1 MGCMRAR
8 SWVVTVAAGLVLADA
23 SIVTL
28 ALPEL
33 LGALDT
39 TVEGVAAVIAVYTG
53 VLAVVLPFAPS
64 AVRRL
69 GPARVAALGFGV
81 FALASAVCAV
91 ADTLAVLLSARA
103 IQAAAGAFALVAT
116 FELIRG
122 GTLAGRRHWLAAA
135 VLASAVGP
143 ALGGALT
150 QAFDWRAIFVAQVPV
165 ALVGA
170 LAARRD
176 EPEPLGGRVL
186 TTGFAG
192 GAPPGARTP
201 PYRAAHVHPHGH
213 PPDRP
218 LRRMLLPDALALALV
233 SGALTAVL
241 FGLVLLLIAGW
252 AVEPLAAAVTVTV
265 LPLAAVVG
273 AQVRSEPRIRA
284 LAGCLLVG
292 GGVLA
297 LAWLPS
303 ASVAWTFAPQAL
315 AGVGMGMA
323 LPAFAGELLPERTAR
338 EAARLLTIRHAG
350 IALVLISLAPLIA
363 HRLDVVTERAQEQGV
378 ALVLDARLP
387 PQDKLTLAP
396 ALLGGV
402 EAERP
407 RAGLERAL
415 ADNGR
420 DYSGDERA
428 TYDTLAKRA
437 DDVLVSAVGDAFR
450 IAFVIAG
457 GLALLAAGA
466 LTLGAARVVVAP
478 PATGIE
484 GEGAVAPEGEEEAAA
499 ALPWE
504 GGDADR
510 AGGAEDARAP
520 AERPVRARP
529 EGHRRRS
536 RWSGPARHGARAT
549 AIALAAALAV
559 ATPTAYAAIH
569 AATEP
574 QHVAI
579 EDPCEGRALPGT
591 GGISGFLQ
599 DRALEAL
606 DAAACRF
613 GSSREELVLA
623 LANDEA
629 AKRYEAEHGVDPRS
643 ARSILGNL
651 INP

>member
-1 MGCMRAR
+1 MRAR

-33 LGALDT
+33 LRALDT
-39 TVEGVAAVIAVYTG
+39 SVEGVAAVIAVYTG
-53 VLAVVLPFAPS
+53 VLAMALPLAEP
-64 AVRRL
+64 AMRRL
-69 GPARVAALGFGV
+69 GTARLGTLGFIV
-81 FALASAVCAV
+81 FAAASAACAA
-91 ADTLAVLLSARA
+91 ADTLPALLAARA
-103 IQAAAGAFALVAT
+103 VQAAAGAFALVAT

-122 GTLAGRRHWLAAA
+122 GTEAGRRHWLGAA

-165 ALVGA
+165 AL
-170 LAARRD
+170 
-176 EPEPLGGRVL
+176 
-186 TTGFAG
+186 G
-192 GAPPGARTP
+192 GAVAAGLAPWRAGPVASGRTHTALSGGARASSAP
-201 PYRAAHVHPHGH
+201 PARS
-213 PPDRP
+213 
-218 LRRMLLPDALALALV
+218 ALVADSVALALV

-252 AVEPLAAAVTVTV
+252 AVEPLAAAATVTV
-265 LPLAAVVG
+265 LPLAALAG
-273 AQVRSEPRIRA
+273 ARVRTEPRTLA
-284 LAGCLLVG
+284 FAGCLLVG

-323 LPAFAGELLPERTAR
+323 LPAFAGQLLPERTAR

-350 IALVLISLAPLIA
+350 IALVLIALAPLIA
-363 HRLDVVTERAQEQGV
+363 HRLDIVTERAQEQGV

-415 ADNGR
+415 ALHGR
-420 DYSGDERA
+420 EYAGEERA
-428 TYDTLAKRA
+428 TYDRLARRA

-450 IAFVIAG
+450 VAFVVAG
-457 GLALLAAGA
+457 GLALL
-466 LTLGAARVVVAP
+466 
-478 PATGIE
+478 
-484 GEGAVAPEGEEEAAA
+484 GAVALVLGTPG
-499 ALPWE
+499 PWRT
-504 GGDADR
+504 GSLA
-510 AGGAEDARAP
+510 
-520 AERPVRARP
+520 VV
-529 EGHRRRS
+529 
-536 RWSGPARHGARAT
+536 
-549 AIALAAALAV
+549 ALALTV
-559 ATPTAYAAIH
+559 GLPLAYAAIH
-569 AATEP
+569 ASQAP
-574 QHVAI
+574 RAVAI
-579 EDPCEGRALPGT
+579 HDPCLDRELPQT
-591 GGISGFLQ
+591 GGLTGFLQ

-623 LANDEA
+623 LADAEA
-629 AKRYEAEHGVDPRS
+629 ARRFEREHGVDPRS
-643 ARSILGNL
+643 VRSVLGNL
-651 INP
+651 IDP

>member
-1 MGCMRAR
+1 MRAR

-33 LGALDT
+33 LRALDT

-53 VLAVVLPFAPS
+53 ALALALPFAAP
-64 AVRRL
+64 ALRRL
-69 GPARVAALGFGV
+69 GPVRVGALGFAL
-81 FALASAVCAV
+81 FALASAACAA
-91 ADTLAVLLSARA
+91 ADTLPVLLTARA
-103 IQAAAGAFALVAT
+103 IQAAAGAFALVAA

-122 GTLAGRRHWLAAA
+122 GTEAGRRHWLGAA

-150 QAFDWRAIFVAQVPV
+150 QAFDWRAIFVAQVPI
-165 ALVGA
+165 AMAGA
-170 LAARRD
+170 LAAWRD
-176 EPEPLGGRVL
+176 VPEPA
-186 TTGFAG
+186 TT
-192 GAPPGARTP
+192 PLVHELPEPRLAR
-201 PYRAAHVHPHGH
+201 RA
-213 PPDRP
+213 
-218 LRRMLLPDALALALV
+218 DAIALALV
-233 SGALTAVL
+233 SAALTAVL

-252 AVEPLAAAVTVTV
+252 AVEPLAAAATVTV
-265 LPLAAVVG
+265 LPLAAVAG
-273 AQVRSEPRIRA
+273 ARIAAPPHVRA

-338 EAARLLTIRHAG
+338 EAARLLTVRHAG
-350 IALVLISLAPLIA
+350 IALVLIALAPLIA

-407 RAGLERAL
+407 RAGLQDAL
-415 ADNGR
+415 AEHGEG
-420 DYSGDERA
+420 YEGEERA
-428 TYDTLAKRA
+428 TYDRLAQRA

-450 IAFVIAG
+450 IAFAIAG
-457 GLALLAAGA
+457 GLGLLA
-466 LTLGAARVVVAP
+466 
-478 PATGIE
+478 
-484 GEGAVAPEGEEEAAA
+484 
-499 ALPWE
+499 
-504 GGDADR
+504 
-510 AGGAEDARAP
+510 
-520 AERPVRARP
+520 
-529 EGHRRRS
+529 
-536 RWSGPARHGARAT
+536 
-549 AIALAAALAV
+549 AAALAV
-559 ATPTAYAAIH
+559 GARRRQPGRTAEPGLIGQRGRAGRAGAAVAVALVLAVAFPLAH
-569 AATEP
+569 AALHARDAP
-574 QHVAI
+574 AQVAI
-579 EDPCEGRALPGT
+579 QDPCNDRELPGT
-591 GGISGFLQ
+591 GGIAGFLQ

-623 LANDEA
+623 LANEQA
-629 AKRYEAEHGVDPRS
+629 ARRYEQRHGVDPRS
-643 ARSILGNL
+643 VGSVLGNL
-651 INP
+651 IGP

>member
-1 MGCMRAR
+1 MRSR

-33 LGALDT
+33 LRTLDT

-53 VLAVVLPFAPS
+53 VLALALPFAEP
-64 AVRRL
+64 AMRRL
-69 GPARVAALGFGV
+69 GPARVGALGFAV
-81 FALASAVCAV
+81 FALASALCAA
-91 ADTLAVLLSARA
+91 ADTLAVLLVARA

-122 GTLAGRRHWLAAA
+122 GTEAGRRHWLGAA

-150 QAFDWRAIFVAQVPV
+150 QAFDWRAIFVAQVPL
-165 ALVGA
+165 AAAGA
-170 LAARRD
+170 LAALLA

-186 TTGFAG
+186 SA
-192 GAPPGARTP
+192 PGARTP

-218 LRRMLLPDALALALV
+218 LRRTLLPDALALALV

-252 AVEPLAAAVTVTV
+252 AVEPLAAAATVTV
-265 LPLAAVVG
+265 LPLAALLG
-273 AQVRSEPRIRA
+273 ARVPGAPRVRA
-284 LAGCLLVG
+284 TAGCLLVG

-323 LPAFAGELLPERTAR
+323 LPAFAGELLPERTAH
-338 EAARLLTIRHAG
+338 EAARLLTVRHVG
-350 IALVLISLAPLIA
+350 IALVLVALAPLIA
-363 HRLDVVTERAQEQGV
+363 HRLDVVTERAQEEGV

-407 RAGLERAL
+407 RAGLRQAL
-415 ADNGR
+415 ADNG
-420 DYSGDERA
+420 SGYEGEERT
-428 TYDTLAKRA
+428 TYDALARRA

-450 IAFVIAG
+450 VAFMLAG
-457 GLALLAAGA
+457 GLALLAAAALA
-466 LTLGAARVVVAP
+466 LTRGAGTLSRA
-478 PATGIE
+478 
-484 GEGAVAPEGEEEAAA
+484 GAVGVPL
-499 ALPWE
+499 AL
-504 GGDADR
+504 
-510 AGGAEDARAP
+510 
-520 AERPVRARP
+520 
-529 EGHRRRS
+529 
-536 RWSGPARHGARAT
+536 
-549 AIALAAALAV
+549 ALAAGL
-559 ATPTAYAAIH
+559 PLAYAALH
-569 AATEP
+569 ARDAP
-574 QHVAI
+574 AQVAI
-579 EDPCEGRALPGT
+579 QDPCQDRELPDT
-591 GGISGFLQ
+591 GGIAGFLQ

-606 DAAACRF
+606 DTAACRF

-623 LANDEA
+623 LADEQA
-629 AKRYEAEHGVDPRS
+629 ARRYEREHGVDPRS
-643 ARSILGNL
+643 ASSVLGHL
-651 INP
+651 VSP

>member
-1 MGCMRAR
+1 MRAR
-8 SWVVTVAAGLVLADA
+8 TWVVTVAAGLVLADA

-33 LGALDT
+33 LRALDT

-53 VLAVVLPFAPS
+53 VLALALPFAEP
-64 AVRRL
+64 AMRRL
-69 GPARVAALGFGV
+69 GPAHAGALGFV
-81 FALASAVCAV
+81 LFALASAACAA
-91 ADTLAVLLSARA
+91 ADTLAVLLIARA

-116 FELIRG
+116 FELIHG
-122 GTLAGRRHWLAAA
+122 GTEAGRRHWLGAA

-143 ALGGALT
+143 ALGGVLT

-165 ALVGA
+165 AVGGA
-170 LAARRD
+170 VAAGLAPWRAG
-176 EPEPLGGRVL
+176 PVGGEDDSAGGAAEIVSPP

-192 GAPPGARTP
+192 GAAARSVGV
-201 PYRAAHVHPHGH
+201 ADSV
-213 PPDRP
+213 
-218 LRRMLLPDALALALV
+218 ALALV

-252 AVEPLAAAVTVTV
+252 AVEPLAAAATVTV
-265 LPLAAVVG
+265 LPLAALLG
-273 AQVRSEPRIRA
+273 ARIGGEPRVRA
-284 LAGCLLVG
+284 VAGCLLVG

-323 LPAFAGELLPERTAR
+323 LPAFAGELLPERSAR
-338 EAARLLTIRHAG
+338 EAARLLTIRHVG
-350 IALVLISLAPLIA
+350 IALVLIGLAPLIA
-363 HRLDVVTERAQEQGV
+363 QRLDVVTERAQEQGV

-407 RAGLERAL
+407 RAGLRQAL

-420 DYSGDERA
+420 GYEGEERA
-428 TYDTLAKRA
+428 TYEALAVRA

-450 IAFVIAG
+450 PAFLLAG
-457 GLALLAAGA
+457 ALALLG
-466 LTLGAARVVVAP
+466 
-478 PATGIE
+478 
-484 GEGAVAPEGEEEAAA
+484 
-499 ALPWE
+499 
-504 GGDADR
+504 
-510 AGGAEDARAP
+510 
-520 AERPVRARP
+520 
-529 EGHRRRS
+529 
-536 RWSGPARHGARAT
+536 
-549 AIALAAALAV
+549 AAALAV
-559 ATPTAYAAIH
+559 GGAGRRLVSAPAAVGVAAVLAAALPFAYSVIH
-569 AATEP
+569 AADEP
-574 QHVAI
+574 EPVVIA
-579 EDPCEGRALPGT
+579 DPCEDRDLPGS
-591 GGISGFLQ
+591 GGITGFLQ

-623 LANDEA
+623 LADEQA
-629 AKRYEAEHGVDPRS
+629 SRRFYDRHDVDPRS
-643 ARSILGNL
+643 VGSLLESFIS
-651 INP
+651 P

>member
-1 MGCMRAR
+1 MRAP
-8 SWVVTVAAGLVLADA
+8 SWVVTIAAGLVLADA

-33 LGALDT
+33 LRALET

-53 VLAVVLPFAPS
+53 VLALALPFAAP
-64 AVRRL
+64 AMGRL
-69 GPARVAALGFGV
+69 GPARLGALGFAV
-81 FALASAVCAV
+81 FAVASAVCAA
-91 ADTLAVLLSARA
+91 ADTLGVLLAARA

-122 GTLAGRRHWLAAA
+122 GTQAGRRHWLGAA

-150 QAFDWRAIFVAQVPV
+150 QAFDWRAIFVAQVPL
-165 ALVGA
+165 ALAGA
-170 LAARRD
+170 LAALRD
-176 EPEPLGGRVL
+176 APEPAL
-186 TTGFAG
+186 T
-192 GAPPGARTP
+192 PLVEDQHEPRSAR
-201 PYRAAHVHPHGH
+201 RA
-213 PPDRP
+213 
-218 LRRMLLPDALALALV
+218 DAVALALV
-233 SGALTAVL
+233 SAALTAVL

-252 AVEPLAAAVTVTV
+252 AVEPLAAAATVTV
-265 LPLAAVVG
+265 LPLAALAG
-273 AQVRSEPRIRA
+273 ARIAAPPHLRA

-303 ASVAWTFAPQAL
+303 ASVVWTLVPQAL

-350 IALVLISLAPLIA
+350 IALVLIALAPLIA

-407 RAGLERAL
+407 RAGLQQAL
-415 ADNGR
+415 DANGR
-420 DYSGDERA
+420 GYAGEERA
-428 TYDTLAKRA
+428 TYEQLSERA

-450 IAFVIAG
+450 VAFAIAG
-457 GLALLAAGA
+457 GLALLAA
-466 LTLGAARVVVAP
+466 
-478 PATGIE
+478 
-484 GEGAVAPEGEEEAAA
+484 A
-499 ALPWE
+499 ALAVGLPPP
-504 GGDADR
+504 R
-510 AGGAEDARAP
+510 A
-520 AERPVRARP
+520 
-529 EGHRRRS
+529 S
-536 RWSGPARHGARAT
+536 
-549 AIALAAALAV
+549 ALVAAALALAFV
-559 ATPTAYAAIH
+559 SPAVYASVH
-569 AATEP
+569 AVTEP
-574 QHVAI
+574 QVVAI
-579 EDPCEGRALPGT
+579 QNPCEERELPGT
-591 GGISGFLQ
+591 GGIAGFLQ

-613 GSSREELVLA
+613 HSSREELVLA
-623 LANDEA
+623 LADEQA
-629 AKRYEAEHGVDPRS
+629 ARRFGAEHGVNPRS
-643 ARSILGNL
+643 LRSVVGNL
-651 INP
+651 ISP

>member
-1 MGCMRAR
+1 MRAR
-8 SWVVTVAAGLVLADA
+8 SWLVTLAAGLVLADA

-33 LGALDT
+33 LRALDT

-53 VLAVVLPFAPS
+53 VLALALLFAAPV
-64 AVRRL
+64 VRRF
-69 GPARVAALGFGV
+69 GPAHVAALGFAL
-81 FALASAVCAV
+81 FALASAACAA
-91 ADTLAVLLSARA
+91 ADALPVLLTARA
-103 IQAAAGAFALVAT
+103 IQATAGAFVLVAT
-116 FELIRG
+116 FELISG
-122 GTLAGRRHWLAAA
+122 GTAAGRRHWLGAA

-165 ALVGA
+165 AALGAVAALVS
-170 LAARRD
+170 
-176 EPEPLGGRVL
+176 EPGPFGGRVL
-186 TTGFAG
+186 SDRD
-192 GAPPGARTP
+192 PPTQARTP
-201 PYRAAHVHPHGH
+201 PYRAAHVHPHRH
-213 PPDRP
+213 PPDGP
-218 LRRMLLPDALALALV
+218 LRRTLLPDALALALV

-252 AVEPLAAAVTVTV
+252 AVEPLAAAATVTV
-265 LPLAAVVG
+265 LPLAALAG
-273 AQVRSEPRIRA
+273 AQVHAPPRPRA

-303 ASVAWTFAPQAL
+303 AAVAWTLAPQAL

-338 EAARLLTIRHAG
+338 EASRLLTIRHLG
-350 IALVLISLAPLIA
+350 IALVLIALAPLIA

-378 ALVLDARLP
+378 ALVLDAKLP

-407 RAGLERAL
+407 RAGLRAAL
-415 ADNGR
+415 AANGR
-420 DYSGDERA
+420 DYAGEERT
-428 TYDTLAKRA
+428 TYDHLAQRA

-457 GLALLAAGA
+457 GLALLAAAA
-466 LTLGAARVVVAP
+466 LALGRART
-478 PATGIE
+478 TGIE
-484 GEGAVAPEGEEEAAA
+484 GEGAVAPPPEDGH
-499 ALPWE
+499 
-504 GGDADR
+504 ADR

-520 AERPVRARP
+520 AGRPVCARP
-529 EGHRRRS
+529 EAT
-536 RWSGPARHGARAT
+536 GPARHGIRGAVV
-549 AIALAAALAV
+549 ALAAAGAIGLPLAYAVFHAHDEPQAV
-559 ATPTAYAAIH
+559 AI
-569 AATEP
+569 
-574 QHVAI
+574 QN
-579 EDPCEGRALPGT
+579 PCEERELPNT
-591 GGISGFLQ
+591 GGITGFLQ

-623 LANDEA
+623 LANEQA
-629 AKRYEAEHGVDPRS
+629 ARRYERRHGVDPRS
-643 ARSILGNL
+643 ASSVLGNL